1 MHGQLYKI
9 RQVAGRL
16 NISEPTLYRMVSR
29 GEIGHLRVGCG
40 RGAIRFSE
48 EQVQAYLLRA
58 GRGATPDP
66 PPAPPVRLKH
76 LRL

>member
-1 MHGQLYKI
+1 MNGPLYRV

-16 NISEPTLYRMVSR
+16 SVSEATVYRMVAR
-29 GEIGHLRVGCG
+29 GEIEHLRVGCG

-58 GRGATPDP
+58 GRGLSVV
-66 PPAPPVRLKH
+66 PAPVPRVRLRH
-76 LRL
+76 IRL